1 MYCAADLERKEVMT
15 EKLILIVEDEVGI
28 RELIQLYLEKH
39 GYRTLAA
46 GDGVEALEIM
56 ENNTPQLILIDI
68 EMPRMNGF
76 ELCRRV
82 RAKQT
87 LPIIYLSSRK
97 GISDKLKCFELGGDD
112 YITKPFDFSELKAR
126 IEANLRRYRQNESN
140 TLQSSRILKYQE
152 LEVDLNRYQFKLRN
166 EALEL
171 SVKEAELLLLFVQH
185 PNQVLSAEQL
195 YDRVWGLESTGNIE
209 TVKVHISNLRRKLE
223 SDPADPKYIRTVRG
237 FGYILLPLE
246 DNVQQQ

>member
-1 MYCAADLERKEVMT
+1 MT
-15 EKLILIVEDEVGI
+15 ENLVLIVEDEIGI

-39 GYRTLAA
+39 GYRTLSA
-46 GDGVEALEIM
+46 GDGIEALRILED
-56 ENNTPQLILIDI
+56 EQPQLILIDI

-82 RAKQT
+82 RANYT

-126 IEANLRRYRQNESN
+126 IEANIRRYRNNESIAN
-140 TLQSSRILKYQE
+140 EPIGLLKYGE
-152 LEVDLNRYQFKLRN
+152 LEVDLNRHQFRLRN
-166 EALEL
+166 ESLEL
-171 SVKEAELLLLFVQH
+171 SVKEAELFMLFVRH

-195 YDRVWGLESTGNIE
+195 YDRVWGLESTSNIE

-223 SDPADPKYIRTVRG
+223 VNPADPTYIQTVRG
-237 FGYILLPLE
+237 FGYIFQTGL
-246 DNVQQQ
+246 

>member
-1 MYCAADLERKEVMT
+1 MT
-15 EKLILIVEDEVGI
+15 GKLIMIVEDEVGI

-39 GYRTLAA
+39 GYRTLTA
-46 GDGVEALEIM
+46 GDGMEALQMM

-82 RAKQT
+82 RAKHT
-87 LPIIYLSSRK
+87 LPIIYLSSRI

-140 TLQSSRILKYQE
+140 TKQTSGILKYRE
-152 LEVDLNRYQFKLRN
+152 LEVDLNSYQFKIRRETLD
-166 EALEL
+166 L

-195 YDRVWGLESTGNIE
+195 YDRIWGLESTGNIE

-223 SDPADPKYIRTVRG
+223 SDPTNPKYIRTVRG
-237 FGYILLPLE
+237 FGYIFIPLE

>member
-1 MYCAADLERKEVMT
+1 MI

-39 GYRTLAA
+39 GYRTLTAR
-46 GDGVEALEIM
+46 DGVEALNILER
-56 ENNTPQLILIDI
+56 EQPQLILIDI
-68 EMPRMNGF
+68 EMPWMNGF
-76 ELCRRV
+76 ELCRHV
-82 RAKQT
+82 RAKHT

-112 YITKPFDFSELKAR
+112 YITKPFNFSELKAR

-140 TLQSSRILKYQE
+140 AKQPDGIVKHGE
-152 LEVDLNRYQFKLRN
+152 LEVDLNRCQFKLHN
-166 EALEL
+166 EPLEL
-171 SVKEAELLLLFVQH
+171 SMKEAELLMLFVQH

-209 TVKVHISNLRRKLE
+209 TVKVHISNLRRKLDLN
-223 SDPADPKYIRTVRG
+223 STDPKYIQTVRG
-237 FGYILLPLE
+237 FGYMF
-246 DNVQQQ
+246 VV

>member
-1 MYCAADLERKEVMT
+1 MT
-15 EKLILIVEDEVGI
+15 GKLILIVEDEVGI
-28 RELIQLYLEKH
+28 RELIQLYLERH

-46 GDGVEALEIM
+46 GDGVEALKILER
-56 ENNTPQLILIDI
+56 EQPQLILIDI

-82 RAKQT
+82 RAKHT

-140 TLQSSRILKYQE
+140 TKQSSGILKYGE
-152 LEVDLNRYQFKLRN
+152 LEVDLNRCQFKLRS
-166 EALEL
+166 EPLEL
-171 SVKEAELLLLFVQH
+171 SVKEAELLMLFARH
-185 PNQVLSAEQL
+185 SNQVLSAEQL

-209 TVKVHISNLRRKLE
+209 TVKVHISNLRRKME
-223 SDPADPKYIRTVRG
+223 TNPANPKYIRTVRG
-237 FGYILLPLE
+237 FGYIFLPLE
-246 DNVQQQ
+246 DNDEVRGS

>member
-1 MYCAADLERKEVMT
+1 MYYAAHLERKEVMT
-15 EKLILIVEDEVGI
+15 NKLILIVEDEVGI

-39 GYRTLAA
+39 GYRTLTA
-46 GDGVEALEIM
+46 GDGMEALEIM

-82 RAKQT
+82 RAKHT

-126 IEANLRRYRQNESN
+126 IEANLRRYRQSESN
-140 TLQSSRILKYQE
+140 MKQSNGILKYGE
-152 LEVDLNRYQFKLRN
+152 LEVDLNRCQFKLRSK
-166 EALEL
+166 ALEL

-185 PNQVLSAEQL
+185 PDQVLSAEQL

-223 SDPADPKYIRTVRG
+223 SNPADPKYIRTVRG
-237 FGYILLPLE
+237 FGYIFLPLE
-246 DNVQQQ
+246 DKD

>member
-1 MYCAADLERKEVMT
+1 MCCSPYLERKEVMT
-15 EKLILIVEDEVGI
+15 KEQILIVEDEVGI

-39 GYRTLAA
+39 GYRTLTA
-46 GDGVEALEIM
+46 GDGMEALEIM
-56 ENNTPQLILIDI
+56 ENYTPQLILIDI
-68 EMPRMNGF
+68 EMPQMNGF

-82 RAKQT
+82 RAKYT

-112 YITKPFDFSELKAR
+112 YIAKPFDFSELKAR

-140 TLQSSRILKYQE
+140 TQQSSGILKYGE
-152 LEVDLNRYQFKLRN
+152 LEVDLNRCQFKIRN

-171 SVKEAELLLLFVQH
+171 SVKEAELLMLFAQH

-195 YDRVWGLESTGNIE
+195 YDRIWGLESTGNIE
-209 TVKVHISNLRRKLE
+209 TVKVHISNLRRKLVLNPGE
-223 SDPADPKYIRTVRG
+223 PQYIRTVRG
-237 FGYILLPLE
+237 FGYIFLPLE
-246 DNVQQQ
+246 DND